1 MQTALGAEPPCTQKP
16 SLKKTKGSLRDFAPK
31 GSGKK
36 ADPRRGWS
44 EHLAEFFT
52 EKAIAL
58 EFPREVQR
66 QAAGLP
72 TVPSANDCQ
81 GRLDLTKLPLCTIDD
96 ESAQDFDD
104 AVHGQALE
112 NGDVRV
118 TVAIADVSHY
128 VRPGSALDQEARQR
142 AFSLY
147 YPEHCIPMLPH
158 ALSAGLCSLQPRVK
172 RLCLAVRMRI
182 DAQGKIVST
191 RLDRAVMH
199 SHARLTYRQVQD
211 WLDQT
216 PAARAQAIPPAVADS
231 LRVLVRVAKT
241 LRRARQSKG
250 SLELEMVQQKVR
262 LDTGGQPKVIA
273 LVPRLETHRLI
284 EDLMVATNEAMARL
298 AVREKLSC
306 LFRIHPSPQPEKLA
320 QFITIAQSLGGVPP
334 SLDRASLLAAF
345 GSKAL
350 DGANPARGKNNG
362 VPAKH
367 SSEARSFA
375 GQKGP
380 WAPNRLLAQLH
391 AHIAGRPVQAVLDP
405 LLLRCMMQAQYSTA
419 NTGHFGLASD
429 CYTHFTSPI
438 RRYPDLM
445 VHRILTGH
453 MKGGQTQMLRRG
465 KPSADDLADIA
476 QFCSRR
482 ERDIVDSERQLNS
495 MHEAWVMQSH
505 VDEVDWGEVVG
516 CGSFGVFVRLTSLH
530 ASGLLPIRRCSRRR
544 LEFDAIR
551 VRLLEKVTGQ
561 TLQLGDRLRVRIAG
575 VHVAKGHVDLLPVRP
590 ATCLRELKE
599 K

>member
-1 MQTALGAEPPCTQKP
+1 M
-16 SLKKTKGSLRDFAPK
+16 
-31 GSGKK
+31 
-36 ADPRRGWS
+36 GWS
-44 EHLAEFFT
+44 EQLAEFFT
-52 EKAIAL
+52 DKGIAL
-58 EFPREVQR
+58 EFPREAQR
-66 QAAGLP
+66 QATGLP
-72 TVPSANDCQ
+72 PVPSAKDCQ

-96 ESAQDFDD
+96 ASAQDFDD

-112 NGDVRV
+112 NGDVCV

-182 DAQGKIVST
+182 DAQGRIAGA

-216 PAARAQAIPPAVADS
+216 SSSQANAIPSAVADS
-231 LRVLVRVAKT
+231 LRVLVRVARA
-241 LRRARQSKG
+241 LRRARQDKG
-250 SLELEMVQQKVR
+250 SLELAMVQQKVR
-262 LDTGGQPKVIA
+262 LDTHGQPQAIVP
-273 LVPRLETHRLI
+273 VPRLEAHRLI

-298 AVREKLSC
+298 AVRDKLQC
-306 LFRIHPSPQPEKLA
+306 LFRVHPPPQPEKLA
-320 QFITIAQSLGGVPP
+320 QFVTIAQSM
-334 SLDRASLLAAF
+334 
-345 GSKAL
+345 
-350 DGANPARGKNNG
+350 GA
-362 VPAKH
+362 VPAGRLCH
-367 SSEARSFA
+367 GREMT
-375 GQKGP
+375 
-380 WAPNRLLAQLH
+380 NRLLAQLH
-391 AHIAGRPVQAVLDP
+391 AHIAGRPMQAVLDP

-429 CYTHFTSPI
+429 RYTHFTSPI
-438 RRYPDLM
+438 RRYPDLV
-445 VHRILTGH
+445 VHRVLTANMG
-453 MKGGQTQMLRRG
+453 
-465 KPSADDLADIA
+465 SAKKQQGPCRKLPAPDELAAIA
-476 QFCSRR
+476 QHCSQR

-516 CGSFGVFVRLTSLH
+516 CGPFGVFVRLTSLG
-530 ASGLLPIRRCSRRR
+530 ASGLLPIRYCSRRR

-551 VRLLEKVTGQ
+551 MRLLEKVTGQ
-561 TLQLGDRLRVRIAG
+561 ALQLGDRLRVRVVG

-599 K
+599 PDEK